1 MLLSRM
7 VDDDQSFLYNS
18 LSVMPRLHNDL
29 GCSFTCFFKFLNLLL
44 CVIYSDEGNVVRE
57 KRDLPADS
65 VEADMHCK
73 RPRVSDVDL
82 FSSDVAGQQRL
93 SGDTAGN
100 VVHSSGDVEIV
111 SPSRSAHFLSSTVHS
126 TSAEMGKTA
135 ANSLKLN
142 VESYADVDMMD
153 DVEPDGSSSAASSE
167 CLQYQPLS
175 GRATVM
181 TEVRSSPAI
190 LADTS
195 RKKRDKLIVDE
206 TPKPSKCFS
215 VLEEAD
221 CHEIADSSMSH
232 SDDVVCINASENNEL
247 YHNLVTQSSAADQ
260 SFHSLSTVDL
270 DSELVCMLCL

>member
-1 MLLSRM
+1 LTAASH
-7 VDDDQSFLYNS
+7 V
-18 LSVMPRLHNDL
+18 
-29 GCSFTCFFKFLNLLL
+29 FFKFLNLLL
-44 CVIYSDEGNVVRE
+44 CVIYSDEGYVVRE

-65 VEADMHCK
+65 VEADIHCK

-82 FSSDVAGQQRL
+82 FSSDMAGQQRL

-111 SPSRSAHFLSSTVHS
+111 SPSRSTSVHS
-126 TSAEMGKTA
+126 TSTEMGTTA
-135 ANSLKLN
+135 ANSRKLN

-181 TEVRSSPAI
+181 TEVRSSPVI

-221 CHEIADSSMSH
+221 CREIADSSMSH

-270 DSELVCMLCL
+270 DSELVCVLRL